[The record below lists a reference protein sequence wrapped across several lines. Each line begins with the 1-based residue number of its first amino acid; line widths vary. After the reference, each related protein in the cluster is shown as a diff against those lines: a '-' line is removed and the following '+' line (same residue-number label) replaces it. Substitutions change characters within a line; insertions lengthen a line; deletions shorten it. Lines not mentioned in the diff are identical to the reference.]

1 MASVQS
7 CSMPARVITKKHQ
20 PLPTDVAL
28 LQAMVLE
35 RDAKAIEH
43 ETLLAKRDAQL
54 QAAADMLAQRQGEVL
69 HLSTWVEKLK
79 LQIALLKRLRFGR
92 SSEQLDAE
100 ITQLELIVDE
110 LSTEQAVHEAKA
122 TPETTASV
130 DIGTA
135 QEPAADRSRK
145 LLAEHLPR
153 DPVVHAAACTCPAC
167 GSDRLRWVGEDVSEQ
182 LEFVPEHFKV
192 IRHVRPKYSC
202 LGCQTMV
209 QAPAP
214 SRPIA
219 KSPVG
224 PGLLAHVLVSKYAD
238 HLPLYRQS
246 EIYARQG
253 VELARSTLADWVGGA
268 SVLLQPLV
276 EQLQRHVLSGTKV
289 HADDTPVPVL
299 QPGRKTTKQ
308 GRLWGYVRDD
318 RASGDATAPAV
329 WFTYTG
335 DRKGIHPQQHLKDF
349 VGIVQADG
357 YADYAELFRN
367 TKDGMPPKAIE
378 AACWAHARRKFY
390 ELHQAT
396 GSPQALHALTTIQAL
411 YAIEAEVRGSSAE
424 QRWRARQ
431 AHAMPILK
439 AHKDWLT
446 NTLAQ
451 SGKKSALGQSIHY
464 SLVRWEALAR
474 YAEDGRIEMDNNIV
488 EREIRPIALGK
499 KNWMFAGS
507 DAGGERTAAM
517 YSLLNTA
524 KLNGLNPEAY
534 LRHVLERIADTKITQ
549 LESLLPWNVA
559 PMLAQEKQQALQA
572 A

>member
-1 MASVQS
+1 MTPQK
-7 CSMPARVITKKHQ
+7 RQ
-20 PLPTDVAL
+20 PLPTDVAV

-35 RDAKAIEH
+35 RDAQLKA
-43 ETLLAKRDAQL
+43 TAGLLAE
-54 QAAADMLAQRQGEVL
+54 RQGEVL

-122 TPETTASV
+122 APNTADIVDVASV
-130 DIGTA
+130 
-135 QEPAADRSRK
+135 QEPPDRSRK

-153 DPVVHAAACTCPAC
+153 EPQVHAAACTCPAC
-167 GSDRLRWVGEDVSEQ
+167 GSDRLRLVGEDVSEQ

-202 LGCQTMV
+202 ISCQTMV

-238 HLPLYRQS
+238 HVPLYRQS
-246 EIYARQG
+246 EIYDRQG

-276 EQLQRHVLSGTKV
+276 EALQKHVLSGAKV

-318 RASGDATAPAV
+318 RASGDTTPPAV

-357 YADYAELFRN
+357 YAGYAELFKN
-367 TKDGMPPKAIE
+367 KDGTKPQAIE

-396 GSPQALHALTTIQAL
+396 GSPQALHALTTIQSL
-411 YAIEAEVRGSSAE
+411 YKIEAEVRGLPAE

-431 AHAMPILK
+431 AHAIPILK
-439 AHKDWLT
+439 AHKEWLIT
-446 NTLAQ
+446 TLAQ
-451 SGKKSALGQSIHY
+451 SGKKSALGQAIHY

-488 EREIRPIALGK
+488 EREIRPVALGK

-507 DAGGERTAAM
+507 DAGGERAAAM
-517 YSLLNTA
+517 YSLLNSA

-549 LESLLPWNVA
+549 VDALLPWNVA
-559 PMLAQEKQQALQA
+559 PILFEEKEQALQA

>member
-1 MASVQS
+1 
-7 CSMPARVITKKHQ
+7 
-20 PLPTDVAL
+20 
-28 LQAMVLE
+28 
-35 RDAKAIEH
+35 
-43 ETLLAKRDAQL
+43 
-54 QAAADMLAQRQGEVL
+54 
-69 HLSTWVEKLK
+69 
-79 LQIALLKRLRFGR
+79 
-92 SSEQLDAE
+92 
-100 ITQLELIVDE
+100 
-110 LSTEQAVHEAKA
+110 
-122 TPETTASV
+122 
-130 DIGTA
+130 
-135 QEPAADRSRK
+135 
-145 LLAEHLPR
+145 LLAEHSPR
-153 DPVVHAAACTCPAC
+153 EPRVHAAACTCPAC
-167 GSDRLRWVGEDVSEQ
+167 GSDRLRLVGEDVSEH

-202 LGCQTMV
+202 LSCQTMV
-209 QAPAP
+209 QAPVP
-214 SRPIA
+214 SRPSA

-253 VELARSTLADWVGGA
+253 LDLARSTLADWVGGA

-276 EQLQRHVLSGTKV
+276 DQLQRHVLSCTKV

-299 QPGRKTTKQ
+299 RPGRKTTKHGQ
-308 GRLWGYVRDD
+308 LRGCVRDD
-318 RASGDATAPAV
+318 WASGDTTPPAV
-329 WFTYTG
+329 WFTYTP

-357 YADYAELFRN
+357 CAGYAELFKPP
-367 TKDGMPPKAIE
+367 KDGTKPQAIE

-396 GSPQALHALTTIQAL
+396 GSLQALTTIQAL
-411 YAIEAEVRGSSAE
+411 HKIEAEVRGSPAE

-431 AHAMPILK
+431 AHAVPILK
-439 AHKDWLT
+439 AHKQWLIT
-446 NTLAQ
+446 ALAQ
-451 SGKKSALGQSIHY
+451 SGKKSALGQAIHY

-488 EREIRPIALGK
+488 EREIWAVALGK

-507 DAGGERTAAM
+507 DAEGERAAAM
-517 YSLLNTA
+517 YSLLNSA

-534 LRHVLERIADTKITQ
+534 LRHVLERIADTKINQ
-549 LESLLPWNVA
+549 VDALLPWNVA
-559 PMLAQEKQQALQA
+559 PLLVKEDKLDLQA